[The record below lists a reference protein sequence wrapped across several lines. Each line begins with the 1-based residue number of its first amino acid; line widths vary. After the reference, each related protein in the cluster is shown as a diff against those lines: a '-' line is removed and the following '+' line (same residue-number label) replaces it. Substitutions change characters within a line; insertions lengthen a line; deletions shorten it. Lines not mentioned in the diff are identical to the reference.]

1 MAGEFCRFLQASD
14 LHLEQPLYGL
24 TEVPDHLR
32 ELLLDAPLQAAARV
46 FETAI
51 LEDVDFVILAGD
63 VVNPR
68 TAGPRAMAFLL
79 DQLEQLRD
87 HKIAVYWCGG
97 KEDPPEAW
105 PEAVALPDNVRVFPK
120 GKIKQLVHRRGDQPL
135 ASVIGVSSPADG
147 LVPVGDFRIEP
158 ANIFTV
164 AAAWGQTDA
173 ASAGAHKQI
182 DYWALGGQHESKT
195 LFQGPQTAHYAGSPQ
210 GRCPDEAG
218 VHGCTLVQVEHNRK
232 VRTKFIATEVVRW
245 RSESLSVTEGAGRN
259 DLQRQLRSAMQRI
272 ASEAG
277 GAYVL
282 VSWEVQGCET
292 LVRQLRKGDLAR
304 ELIDWMRTEF
314 GRAKPAVWTTTLTAP
329 ISATI
334 PAELY
339 EEDTILG
346 DFLRAIREHEETP
359 ARALNLG
366 AFVPDLGKHRA
377 LASALQAVDRDQ
389 RGALLR
395 EAAVLGLDL
404 LNGEQ
409 SVA

>member
-24 TEVPDHLR
+24 TDVPDHLR

-63 VVNPR
+63 VISPH

-97 KEDPPEAW
+97 KEDPPDAW
-105 PEAVALPDNVRVFPK
+105 PEAVALPDNVHVFPK
-120 GKIKQLVHRRGDQPL
+120 GKIKQLVHRRGEQPL

-147 LVPVGDFRIEP
+147 LVPIGDFRIEP
-158 ANIFTV
+158 ANILTLAV
-164 AAAWGQTDA
+164 AWGRTDA

-182 DYWALGGQHESKT
+182 DYWALGGRHESQT

-210 GRCPDEAG
+210 GRCPDETG
-218 VHGCTLVQVEHNRK
+218 VHGCTLVQVDHGRK
-232 VRTKFIATEVVRW
+232 VRLKFIATEAVRW
-245 RSESLSVTEGAGRN
+245 RAESLTLTEGANRN
-259 DLQRQLRSAMQRI
+259 DLQRQLRGAMQRI

-292 LVRQLRKGDLAR
+292 LVRQLRKGELAR
-304 ELIDWMRTEF
+304 ELIDWLRTEF
-314 GRAKPAVWTTTLTAP
+314 GRAKPAVWTTALTAP
-329 ISATI
+329 TSATI
-334 PAELY
+334 PDELY

-346 DFLRAIREHEETP
+346 DFLRAIREHEESP
-359 ARALNLG
+359 ARTLNLAG
-366 AFVPDLGKHRA
+366 FLPDLGKHRA
-377 LASALQAVDRDQ
+377 LASALQTVDRDER
-389 RGALLR
+389 RGLLH

-404 LNGEQ
+404 LSGEE
-409 SVA
+409 SLA